1 MDKSNNIPFVFGPAK
16 SDPNNIV
23 SGCDFV
29 EEQSCCCETVKNV
42 KKRKKKNK

>member
-29 EEQSCCCETVKNV
+29 EEHSCCSEIVKNV
-42 KKRKKKNK
+42 KKINKNYK